1 MEQQSTALQV
11 WIFLKESDQWHGRS
25 LALAILEM
33 LRQQG
38 VAGATVLRGSAGYGA
53 HGQVHTAMLVELASD
68 LPLIV
73 TFVDR
78 AERVERVLPQLTAMA
93 PGALISA
100 TPATVLAAAH
110 RTPGPFPTHLSI
122 ADVMTRDV
130 AYVLPDTPIDE
141 VVVLLIDRALRAL
154 PVVDADRHV
163 VGIITDGDLL
173 ARGGMDLS
181 AELQRA
187 LPLDLRAAGG
197 IPTPALSGVEG
208 NGGVAPPA
216 DRPHRA
222 ADVMTRDPVTLP
234 ATTPLAQAA
243 AILADHNLKRLPV
256 TDADGRLAGM
266 VSRSN
271 LLATVAEGLRQRPDA
286 PLALPIGA
294 PATAAAIM
302 LRDVPTVHRDT
313 PLAETLD
320 RLLETQKRRVVVTDD
335 QQRVVGIITDGDVIR
350 RAARRVRPGVLR
362 SLAAWLGGGERPA
375 ELEVAA
381 RGRTAADVMT
391 SPVITV
397 GLETP
402 IGEVIQLMIAH
413 RVKRLPVVDTDG
425 QLAGLI
431 GRAGVLAALSHQQDS
446 GSA

>member
-1 MEQQSTALQV
+1 MEQQGATLQV
-11 WIFLKESDQWHGRS
+11 SMFLNERDQWHGRP
-25 LALAILEM
+25 LALAILEL
-33 LRQQG
+33 LRHEG

-53 HGQVHTAMLVELASD
+53 HGQLHTAMLVELASD
-68 LPLIV
+68 LPVVVI
-73 TFVDR
+73 FVDR

-100 TPATVLAAAH
+100 TPATVLASRH
-110 RTPGPFPTHLSI
+110 RTPGPFPTHLTV

-130 AYVLPDTPIDE
+130 ARVHPDTPIGE

-154 PVVDADRHV
+154 PVIDTDRHV

-181 AELQRA
+181 TDLQRA
-187 LPLDLRAAGG
+187 LPLDLRAAG
-197 IPTPALSGVEG
+197 
-208 NGGVAPPA
+208 VAPLA

-222 ADVMTRDPVTLP
+222 ADVMTPDPVTLP

-243 AILADHNLKRLPV
+243 AVLADRNLKRLPV
-256 TDADGRLAGM
+256 IDSDGRLAGM
-266 VSRSN
+266 VSRSD
-271 LLATVAEGLRQRPDA
+271 LLKTVAEGLRQRPDER
-286 PLALPIGA
+286 LALPKGA

-335 QQRVVGIITDGDVIR
+335 QQQVVGIITDGDVIR
-350 RAARRVRPGVLR
+350 RAARRVRPGALR

-391 SPVITV
+391 SPVVTV
-397 GLETP
+397 ALDTP

-413 RVKRLPVVDTDG
+413 RVKRLPVVDADG
-425 QLAGLI
+425 RLAGLI
-431 GRAGVLAALSHQQDS
+431 GRAGVLAALSHQQDPR
-446 GSA
+446 SA